1 MREIPAEFYRD
12 LSRVVLPQGAVYIAS
27 LVMASAAA
35 PDHFVKGG
43 KARVFG
49 TEDLASIVGN
59 ASVAATASL
68 AIMHEVM
75 DSPDGPGELIA
86 VG

>member
-1 MREIPAEFYRD
+1 MALLHGRAGC
-12 LSRVVLPQGAVYIAS
+12 LSAKNGGFRPGQAVKQSEEEMEEWMCFNTFGQTFFTLFVLSTGE
-27 LVMASAAA
+27 
-35 PDHFVKGG
+35 HW
-43 KARVFG
+43 
-49 TEDLASIVGN
+49 N
-59 ASVAATASL
+59 